1 MLKLLIR
8 LREYRPYCR
17 VVGRGHA
24 ARAQYDQDEAG
35 HNNAAEDNQEIL
47 GTHLVYS
54 IHRNAR
60 FRTAAIEK
68 QSGCPDGFN

>member
-8 LREYRPYCR
+8 LREYRSYCR
-17 VVGRGHA
+17 VVSRGHTA
-24 ARAQYDQDEAG
+24 GAHYDQDEAG
-35 HNNAAEDNQEIL
+35 HNNAAKDNQEIL

-60 FRTAAIEK
+60 FRMAAIDK